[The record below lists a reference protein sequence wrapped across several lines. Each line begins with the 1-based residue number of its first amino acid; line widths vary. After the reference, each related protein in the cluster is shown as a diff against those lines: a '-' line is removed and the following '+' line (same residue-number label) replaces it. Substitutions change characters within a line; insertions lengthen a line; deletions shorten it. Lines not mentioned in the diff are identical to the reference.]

1 MRSKMSQI
9 KIYALKTTIDLHRN
23 NISRAVHSALVK
35 ILEYPEEKIFQR
47 FIALEAENF
56 IFPQDRSQL
65 YTIIE
70 ISMFEGRTIETKK
83 LFIKAILDNIHD
95 LCGFEFND
103 IEVTI
108 FETPKENW
116 GIRGKNAD
124 DLQLN
129 YKVQI

>member
-1 MRSKMSQI
+1 MSQI
-9 KIYALKTTIDLHRN
+9 KIYALKATIELHRKE
-23 NISRAVHSALVK
+23 ISLAIHNALVRV
-35 ILEYPEEKIFQR
+35 LDYPQDKIFQR

-56 IFPQDRSQL
+56 IFPKDRSEL

-83 LFIKAILDNIHD
+83 MFIKTIVKNIHE

-103 IEVTI
+103 IEITI

-129 YKVQI
+129 YKVKI